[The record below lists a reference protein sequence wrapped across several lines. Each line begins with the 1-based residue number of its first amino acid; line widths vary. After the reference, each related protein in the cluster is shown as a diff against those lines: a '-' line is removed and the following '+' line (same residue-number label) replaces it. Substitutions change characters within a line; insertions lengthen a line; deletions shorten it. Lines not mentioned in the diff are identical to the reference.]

1 MSNGDPVS
9 WFLIEQGWRV
19 VDSSGKD
26 VGQVEE
32 VIGDSGADIF
42 NGLSVATGLVRAARY
57 VPAESVGQITEGTV
71 HLTLS
76 EDAVEGLDEYDQPPP
91 SEEIL
96 PS

>member
-1 MSNGDPVS
+1 MSDPVS

-19 VDSSGKD
+19 VDSSGND

-42 NGLSVATGLVRAARY
+42 NGLSVATGLLSAARY

-76 EDAVEGLDEYDQPPP
+76 EDAVGKLGEYEQPPP
-91 SEEIL
+91 SEEIT

>member
-1 MSNGDPVS
+1 M
-9 WFLIEQGWRV
+9 
-19 VDSSGKD
+19 
-26 VGQVEE
+26 
-32 VIGDSGADIF
+32 IGDSGADIF
-42 NGLSVATGLVRAARY
+42 NGLSVATGLMRAARY